1 MLAIYLIVTACVK
14 ELLPPICSLM
24 CLLDDLPTGILK
36 CLSGKKFMSIIG
48 FQAANGICRLSS
60 V

>member
-14 ELLPPICSLM
+14 ELLLPICSLM
-24 CLLDDLPTGILK
+24 CLLDNLPSGILK

-48 FQAANGICRLSS
+48 FQAANGICRLLA

>member
-1 MLAIYLIVTACVK
+1 MLAIYLIVTARVK

-24 CLLDDLPTGILK
+24 CLLDDLPSGILK
-36 CLSGKKFMSIIG
+36 CLSGKKFMNIIG
-48 FQAANGICRLSS
+48 FQAANGICRLLA